1 MIHPPSSITKCNTEE
16 NTYKQLTADE
26 RDKIAI
32 FMARGF
38 NLNNIARMLGRNR
51 STISQYGL

>member
-1 MIHPPSSITKCNTEE
+1 MKK
-16 NTYKQLTADE
+16 TYKQLTADE

-32 FMARGF
+32 FMVRGF